1 MVGGNREFMLPVA
14 LMKVFS
20 DCQYCTGAHNIRQA
34 CRVRRARHPRK
45 VRCAVGGCIVGCCVG
60 PVSRYNLNLHGF
72 WPGKLQWAGP
82 GGCYDAPVGPSGPS
96 LFEGSP

>member
-45 VRCAVGGCIVGCCVG
+45 VRCAVGGCDCWPLRRPSEPLQLESARILAGKVAVGRAWRV
-60 PVSRYNLNLHGF
+60 L
-72 WPGKLQWAGP
+72 
-82 GGCYDAPVGPSGPS
+82 
-96 LFEGSP
+96 